1 MTFDFDVSLIEK
13 YHNNSQKT
21 RVLTEDWVERNL
33 YCPICGQPQ
42 IERYENN
49 HPTGDFFCSDCES
62 DFELKSKQCIS
73 GKISNKINDGAYDTM
88 ISRITSSRNPNFF
101 FMTYKNYSVS
111 NFILIPNHFF
121 TPRIIE
127 KRKPLAPT
135 AKRAGWVGCN
145 IDISSI
151 PESGKIFIV
160 KNNVELNHEDVI
172 KKYAK
177 TKSLKTSNIE
187 TRGWLLD
194 TLSCV
199 EKIPEKEFSLNQIYS
214 FENELKIKHPENNFI
229 KDKLRQQ
236 LQYLRDKGFIEF
248 LGNGHYRKI

>member
-1 MTFDFDVSLIEK
+1 MTFYFDTSLIEK
-13 YHNNSQKT
+13 YHNNSQEA
-21 RVLTEDWVERNL
+21 RVLTEDWVKRNL
-33 YCPICGQPQ
+33 YCPICGRME
-42 IERYENN
+42 IEKYENN
-49 HPTGDFFCSDCES
+49 HPTGDFYCSECNS
-62 DFELKSKQCIS
+62 DFELKSKESSS
-73 GKISNKINDGAYDTM
+73 GKISKKINDGAYDTM

-101 FMTYKNYSVS
+101 FMTYNNYIVS

-121 TPRIIE
+121 TPGIIE
-127 KRKPLAPT
+127 KRKPLSPT

-151 PESGKIFIV
+151 PDSGKIFIV
-160 KNNVELNHEDVI
+160 KNNVELNHEEVI
-172 KKYAK
+172 KSYAK
-177 TKSLKTSNIE
+177 TKSLKTSNLE
-187 TRGWLLD
+187 SRGWLLD

-199 EKIPEKEFSLNQIYS
+199 EKIPENEFSLNQIYS
-214 FENELKIKHPENNFI
+214 FEEELKLKHPENNFI

>member
-62 DFELKSKQCIS
+62 DFELKSKQCVS

-101 FMTYKNYSVS
+101 FMTYENYSVS

-187 TRGWLLD
+187 SRGWLLD